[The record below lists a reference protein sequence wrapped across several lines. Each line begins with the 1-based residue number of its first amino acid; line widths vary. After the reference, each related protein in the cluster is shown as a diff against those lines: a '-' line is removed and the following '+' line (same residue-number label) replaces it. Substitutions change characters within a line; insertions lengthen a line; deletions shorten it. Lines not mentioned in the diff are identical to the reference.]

1 MHVARLGALLAVGM
15 MLVTVGCGR
24 SVPGSAHPDPHA
36 PGTAISSDGF
46 GIIAGDP
53 KAEIQIELYTE
64 PQCSHCAHLQG
75 EYGRQMKSLI
85 NLGDLAI
92 TYRPVT
98 FFDLDGSTY
107 SARVSNALFL
117 AAERTSGPAF
127 QTYVAQVWG
136 HQQPLGPG
144 PTDAELAEMAH
155 DSQVDGGAVE
165 RIKSGRSAVNTAAMS
180 DANEVRLQ
188 RILRGN
194 PATPVVFDLHRNTMI
209 DTSDEDWLTKLMAS
223 KIAT

>member
-1 MHVARLGALLAVGM
+1 MHVARLGALLTIV

-24 SVPGSAHPDPHA
+24 SVRGSAHPDPHA
-36 PGTAISSDGF
+36 PGTTISSDGF

-75 EYGRQMKSLI
+75 EFGPQMKRLI

-98 FFDLDGSTY
+98 FFDLGGSTY

-117 AAERTSGPAF
+117 AADRTSGPAF
-127 QTYVAQVWG
+127 QAFVAQVWG

-144 PTDAELAEMAH
+144 PTDAELAAMAR
-155 DSQVDGGAVE
+155 DSQVDGGAAD
-165 RIKSGRSAVNTAAMS
+165 RISTGTAAVNTAAMN

-188 RILRGN
+188 RILRDN
-194 PATPVVFDLHRNTMI
+194 PATPVVFDLHRNTMV
-209 DTSDEDWLTKLMAS
+209 DTSDADWLTKLMSS